1 MDRIRIVRMAGA
13 GVLVASL
20 IAIAIAL
27 RGGTCEPDGTD
38 IHATSNPITQD
49 RALARCQMLDSG
61 AGTDPVCREV
71 WARNRERFFD
81 VGHTRQHLNIDLFP
95 SLSAGDREHPPAE
108 APAKPAAP
116 AEASGGWH
124 R

>member
-13 GVLVASL
+13 GVLAASL

-27 RGGTCEPDGTD
+27 RGGSCEPDRAD

-49 RALARCQMLDSG
+49 RELARCQALGSG
-61 AGTDPVCREV
+61 AATDPACREA

-81 VGHTRQHLNIDLFP
+81 VGHTRHDLNIDLFP
-95 SLSAGDREHPPAE
+95 SLSGGDRGHPPAE
-108 APAKPAAP
+108 TPAKPAAP
-116 AEASGGWH
+116 AEVSGGWH